1 MCSTSPPAFLA
12 VLLLLAG
19 PAAGGA
25 GDAPAELERRADEA
39 LVRIYGDGAVFRRFG
54 LSLTGPEREA
64 VVQAAGASPTDQ
76 PVEVRVASADGA
88 VLGYAVVT
96 DARGKD
102 QPITVLVATDAAR
115 SVLAVEILVYREAYG
130 GEVRRESWRSQFV
143 GLGPGAPMRWGREIR
158 NISGATISARSVAR
172 AVSSTVA
179 TLEAVV
185 ERLPR

>member
-1 MCSTSPPAFLA
+1 MCSTRPPVFLA
-12 VLLLLAG
+12 ALLLLAA

-39 LVRIYGDGAVFRRFG
+39 LIRIYGDGAVFRRFG
-54 LSLTGPEREA
+54 LSLTGPERE
-64 VVQAAGASPTDQ
+64 VVAQAAGAPPADQ
-76 PVEVRVASADGA
+76 PLEVRVASADGA
-88 VLGYAVVT
+88 VLGYAVVA

-115 SVLAVEILVYREAYG
+115 SVLAVEILAYREAYG
-130 GEVRRESWRSQFV
+130 GDVRRESWRRQFV

-158 NISGATISARSVAR
+158 NISGATISARSVTR
-172 AVSSTVA
+172 TVSTTVA

-185 ERLPR
+185 GRLPR